1 MQTIINPQYAH
12 LHDFIKSI
20 PSRFNEPDFGTTLHS
35 GRNIVKRV
43 EFNGLQI
50 VVKSYCRI
58 SLLNRLIYGRLRKS
72 KSHRAYNHYLR
83 LKSLGIDSP
92 EAIAA
97 IDTRHNGKIVGSF
110 FVSLHSDYQSMEVV
124 NEYPRNAATLE
135 PLMEAL
141 AEFLIQLHNSG
152 VLHHDLNISN
162 ILFQGDSVSGYKFQ
176 LIDTNRM
183 DFKQQ
188 LSLRK
193 RIENM
198 RRLSCGSAA
207 YAYLLER
214 YAEKMNQ
221 PENSFELKG
230 LLARL
235 IFDERQRTKQK
246 VKQRIKQRL
255 FHA

>member
-1 MQTIINPQYAH
+1 
-12 LHDFIKSI
+12 
-20 PSRFNEPDFGTTLHS
+20 
-35 GRNIVKRV
+35 
-43 EFNGLQI
+43 
-50 VVKSYCRI
+50 
-58 SLLNRLIYGRLRKS
+58 
-72 KSHRAYNHYLR
+72 
-83 LKSLGIDSP
+83 
-92 EAIAA
+92 
-97 IDTRHNGKIVGSF
+97 
-110 FVSLHSDYQSMEVV
+110 
-124 NEYPRNAATLE
+124 
-135 PLMEAL
+135 
-141 AEFLIQLHNSG
+141 

-221 PENSFELKG
+221 PENSFELRG

-255 FHA
+255 R